1 MKHIA
6 LISVV
11 TQYEKL
17 LQFNLLW
24 VNG

>member
-1 MKHIA
+1 MEHIA
-6 LISVV
+6 LISVA

>member
-1 MKHIA
+1 MEHIA

>member
-1 MKHIA
+1 MEHIA

-17 LQFNLLW
+17 WQFNLLW